1 MATSKYYRVAV
12 NKESEIYSHFEPCGE
27 DLAYATNEF
36 NKACKETEDD
46 DTVELQEDNYTG
58 NWITIDSK

>member
-1 MATSKYYRVAV
+1 MENSKYYMVAV
-12 NKESEIYSHFEPCGE
+12 NKESEIYSHFDLCGE
-27 DLAYATNEF
+27 DLAYAINEF
-36 NKACKETEDD
+36 RKACEETEDD

>member
-1 MATSKYYRVAV
+1 MENSKYYRVAV

-27 DLAYATNEF
+27 DLAYAINEF
-36 NKACKETEDD
+36 NKACKETEDN

-58 NWITIDSK
+58 NWITINSK